1 MNNRIISL
9 LLSLFFLVIMT
20 YEYVSSVILL
30 ESSSLKTSESV
41 MEKRVI
47 NDTTDD
53 NLFILSVSL
62 SLYVIIQTSTPQ
74 FLSKLYSFKL
84 ISTIF
89 KPPIFS

>member
-20 YEYVSSVILL
+20 YEYVSSVIFL
-30 ESSSLKTSESV
+30 ESPSLKISESV
-41 MEKRVI
+41 MEKRLI

-53 NLFILSVSL
+53 KLFILSVPL
-62 SLYVIIQTSTPQ
+62 ALYVITQTSTPQ
-74 FLSKLYSFKL
+74 FMSKLYSFKF

-89 KPPIFS
+89 KPPIFF

>member
-53 NLFILSVSL
+53 NLFILSVPL
-62 SLYVIIQTSTPQ
+62 ALYVLTQTSTPQ